1 MFIIY
6 GASANFEIT
15 SVNISRDVQPNYK
28 LSSGMLPK
36 WNIRPLKCL
45 AKDLEVNIA
54 LEIVLHDFFY
64 AWQELTMGKG
74 KETKQKA
81 KRKIIVLQTG
91 NLIHN
96 NRTTNL

>member
-54 LEIVLHDFFY
+54 LEIILHNFFY

-74 KETKQKA
+74 KGNKTKGK
-81 KRKIIVLQTG
+81 KEKI
-91 NLIHN
+91 
-96 NRTTNL
+96 